1 MATVRVEQM
10 LHAWEE
16 DDDAGHGWETGSS
29 SEGDWESDVE
39 MQGLLD
45 GDIDGVSMGD
55 PGSDSEAEAIAEE
68 TPGASFVSFMT
79 VMLLA
84 RSITARDYCTAMNH
98 AGAAGSRR
106 PCPVAY
112 WWPCWNMYAMALA
125 CLHCWSN
132 ITPPGAW
139 GLRRTSPKNS
149 S

>member
-1 MATVRVEQM
+1 MLAQSSLCCACGSWFLATVRVEQM

-84 RSITARDYCTAMNH
+84 RSITARDYCTAMYH
-98 AGAAGSRR
+98 AGAAG
-106 PCPVAY
+106 VAEAVRLGY
-112 WWPCWNMYAMALA
+112 SPFCTFWTL
-125 CLHCWSN
+125 WS
-132 ITPPGAW
+132 AY
-139 GLRRTSPKNS
+139 
-149 S
+149 

>member
-29 SEGDWESDVE
+29 SEGGWEIDVE
-39 MQGLLD
+39 MLGLLD

-68 TPGASFVSFMT
+68 TPGASFVSFLT

-84 RSITARDYCTAMNH
+84 RSITARDYCTAMYH
-98 AGAAGSRR
+98 AGAAG
-106 PCPVAY
+106 VAEAVPLGY
-112 WWPCWNMYAMALA
+112 SPFAPSGHFGRHIKKCVGPL
-125 CLHCWSN
+125 
-132 ITPPGAW
+132 
-139 GLRRTSPKNS
+139 TS
-149 S
+149 